1 MNGRYYI
8 GKKRKR
14 SRKRRL
20 WGLILF
26 LLLPALLLHFCLY
39 PQVLA
44 LVEGR
49 VNTRLSS
56 LAARQIAL
64 TLSET
69 DTSYTS
75 LIHIDYGTDGAV
87 RAVSVDT
94 VKVALLKQRLA
105 LSLLD
110 ALEAEGTLSV
120 SVPIGNLFGF
130 LPLSGLG
137 KPLTVRVKTADSLKA
152 SFHSSFTE
160 AGINQTRHTIRFCF
174 EITVYCLISGR
185 VETITLSSSF
195 PAAETVIVGDVP
207 DSLTQISRL
216 TDGVTEFDIDD
227 AVDFGNVV
235 G

>member
-1 MNGRYYI
+1 MKECYYI
-8 GKKRKR
+8 GKRRKKRG
-14 SRKRRL
+14 KRRL
-20 WGLILF
+20 LGLGLF

-44 LVEGR
+44 LVESR
-49 VNTRLSS
+49 VGTRLSALS
-56 LAARQIAL
+56 AEQIAL
-64 TLSET
+64 TLAET
-69 DTSYTS
+69 DTSYSS
-75 LIHIDYGTDGAV
+75 LIHIGYGTDGAV
-87 RAVSVDT
+87 RSVSVDT
-94 VKVALLKQRLA
+94 VRIALLKQRLA
-105 LSLLD
+105 LSLLS
-110 ALEAEGTLSV
+110 ALEEEGALSV
-120 SVPIGNLFGF
+120 SIPLGNLLGF

-137 KPLTVRVKTADSLKA
+137 RPLTVRVKTADSLKA

-185 VETITLSSSF
+185 VEAITLDSSF

-207 DSLTQISRL
+207 ESLTQISRL